1 MKQVNVHQ
9 AKSQLSQLLAA
20 VEAGE
25 EVVIARSGKPIA
37 RLSLIVPQQEQV
49 IYREPGRWKG
59 KIWHADDW
67 DSPEA
72 NAEIARGFFE
82 SETDEELFGPPPK

>member
-1 MKQVNVHQ
+1 VKQVNVHQ

-49 IYREPGRWKG
+49 TYREPGRLKG
-59 KIWHADDW
+59 RIWYADDW
-67 DSPEA
+67 DSPET